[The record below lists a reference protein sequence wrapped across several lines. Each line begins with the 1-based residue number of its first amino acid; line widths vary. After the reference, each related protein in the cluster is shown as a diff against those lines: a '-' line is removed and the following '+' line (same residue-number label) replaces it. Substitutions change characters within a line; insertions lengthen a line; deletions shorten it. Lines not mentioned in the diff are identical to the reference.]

1 MLTRLTSHSTFPNI
15 FISGKS
21 VGGSDDLQA
30 MHRNGDLTN
39 ALEAAGVS
47 VNAQDVTPEKQEEKK
62 TGISK
67 DDD

>member
-1 MLTRLTSHSTFPNI
+1 
-15 FISGKS
+15 
-21 VGGSDDLQA
+21 

-67 DDD
+67 DVD